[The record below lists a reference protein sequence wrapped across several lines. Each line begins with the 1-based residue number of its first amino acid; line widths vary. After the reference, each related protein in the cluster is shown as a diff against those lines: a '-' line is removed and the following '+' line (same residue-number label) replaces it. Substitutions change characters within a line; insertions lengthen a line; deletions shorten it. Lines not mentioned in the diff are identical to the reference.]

1 MVVLLQANVNQ
12 VAWLMYSESLRLA
25 KAAESFSDSSEVF
38 RIGELGRLTLSTFSL
53 GQEWEL
59 S

>member
-1 MVVLLQANVNQ
+1 
-12 VAWLMYSESLRLA
+12 MYSESLRSA